1 MTVKQIPF
9 TQDDRSTI
17 RSTSMWMLIAGALM
31 TASGGYMLYHLLDAF
46 LIFGLMA
53 LRILTL
59 PVLVAG
65 GLFGLGILLLF
76 ASRRFSAVASDGD
89 IRALSGGL
97 RALTIVYVVQAILMI
112 IGVILFFVSFLLPMF
127 M

>member
-1 MTVKQIPF
+1 MSVKQIPF
-9 TQDDRSTI
+9 TQADRSTI

-46 LIFGLMA
+46 MIFGLMA
-53 LRILTL
+53 LRILTI

-65 GLFGLGILLLF
+65 GLFGLGVLLLF

-97 RALTIVYVVQAILMI
+97 TALMIIYVVQAILMI